1 MCPGA
6 KTAEAASDKK
16 SSGLTVTLQAD
27 ALGPCMISYY
37 APRSREADIHAFFY
51 FLLFSHINHK
61 NNNDDDDAG
70 DNDVG
75 DDDA

>member
-16 SSGLTVTLQAD
+16 SSRLTVTLQTD

-37 APRSREADIHAFFY
+37 APRSREADIHASY
-51 FLLFSHINHK
+51 FPLSSHINHK

>member
-6 KTAEAASDKK
+6 KTARAASDKK
-16 SSGLTVTLQAD
+16 SSRSTVTLQTN
-27 ALGPCMISYY
+27 ALGPCIISYY

-51 FLLFSHINHK
+51 FPLFSHINHK
-61 NNNDDDDAG
+61 NNNDDDAG

>member
-1 MCPGA
+1 MYPGA
-6 KTAEAASDKK
+6 KTARAASDKK
-16 SSGLTVTLQAD
+16 SSRSTVTLQTN
-27 ALGPCMISYY
+27 ALGPCIISYY

>member
-1 MCPGA
+1 MYPGA
-6 KTAEAASDKK
+6 KTARAASDKK
-16 SSGLTVTLQAD
+16 SSRSTVTLQTN
-27 ALGPCMISYY
+27 ALGPCIISYY

-51 FLLFSHINHK
+51 FPLFSHINHK
-61 NNNDDDDAG
+61 NNNDDDAG

>member
-16 SSGLTVTLQAD
+16 SSRLTVTLQTY
-27 ALGPCMISYY
+27 ALGPCIISYY
-37 APRSREADIHAFFY
+37 APRSREADVHAFFY
-51 FLLFSHINHK
+51 FPLFSHINHK